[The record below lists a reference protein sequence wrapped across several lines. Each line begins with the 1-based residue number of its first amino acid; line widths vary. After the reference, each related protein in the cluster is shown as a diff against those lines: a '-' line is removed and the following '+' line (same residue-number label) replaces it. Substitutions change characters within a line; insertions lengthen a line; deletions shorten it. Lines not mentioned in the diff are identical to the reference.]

1 MKPVSITLLS
11 LLILGAAGLAPEFA
25 AAQQDETELGTFKD
39 WRARTFKEG
48 GKQVCDMFSEPSK
61 SEGDYEKRGT
71 VRVFVTHRPYAN
83 RLDEVSFR
91 IGYTFKKGAPVAV
104 NIGDTVYPLFSDG
117 GSAWPRTSKEDRRL
131 VRAMRAGSTMTVSAV
146 SSHGTK
152 TTDTFSLSGF
162 TAAYNAIKK
171 ACKAR

>member
-1 MKPVSITLLS
+1 MKSVRITLFS

-25 AAQQDETELGTFKD
+25 AAQQEEAELGVFKD

-61 SEGDYEKRGT
+61 SEGDYDKRGT
-71 VRVFVTHRPYAN
+71 VRLFVTHRPYAN

-91 IGYTFKKGAPVAV
+91 IGYTFKKGAPVGV
-104 NIGDTVYPLFSDG
+104 RIGGTDYPLFSDG
-117 GSAWPRTSKEDRRL
+117 GTAWPRTSKEDRRL
-131 VRAMRAGSTMTVSAV
+131 VRAMQAGSILTISGV
-146 SSHGTK
+146 SSRGTK
-152 TTDTFSLSGF
+152 TADTFSLSGF
-162 TAAYNAIKK
+162 TAAYRVITK